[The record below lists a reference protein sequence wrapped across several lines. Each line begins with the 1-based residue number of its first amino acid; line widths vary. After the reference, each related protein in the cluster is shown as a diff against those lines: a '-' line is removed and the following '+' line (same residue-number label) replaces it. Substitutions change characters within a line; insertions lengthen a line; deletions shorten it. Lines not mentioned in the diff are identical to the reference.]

1 MLDEITKWSE
11 LPTVSMIKY
20 DVGTHVRCMEF
31 HTADG
36 ASSEKAGGFSLDKEQ
51 DFSEKEVG
59 KIICQAIST
68 NDAVTRIEFFDRNG
82 DPIVKMVGSSSLSG
96 VEKVTEI
103 AKDEKLVGFQID
115 HDGNVVYGASFVIAK
130 SGAVVNNE

>member
-11 LPTVSMIKY
+11 LPELSMIKY

-51 DFSEKEVG
+51 DFTGKEVG
-59 KIICQAIST
+59 KIICQAISGSG
-68 NDAVTRIEFFDRNG
+68 DAVTRIEFFDRKG

-96 VEKVTEI
+96 VE
-103 AKDEKLVGFQID
+103 
-115 HDGNVVYGASFVIAK
+115 
-130 SGAVVNNE
+130 